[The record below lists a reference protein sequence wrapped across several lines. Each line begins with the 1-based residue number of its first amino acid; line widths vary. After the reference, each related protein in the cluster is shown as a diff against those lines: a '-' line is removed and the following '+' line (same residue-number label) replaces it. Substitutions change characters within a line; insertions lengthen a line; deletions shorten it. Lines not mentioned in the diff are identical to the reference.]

1 LIQFRSA
8 WTSVLK
14 HSLFPKIWEIRS
26 SPRRTIHTD
35 KFTGTGQLPEDFAL
49 LKYVHSCNRGLSM
62 RHARIRGE
70 GLSDYHCRSR
80 VIKRRFIP
88 GDEARECL
96 VALMLLRKLEAFPD
110 GRVVSD
116 TARSYRF
123 RGEAVSVRRYG
134 GRDRG
139 LPMVR
144 RRLGRPESF
153 GSRSARFAFCLI
165 RPGSAVRAEER
176 DFAPRA

>member
-1 LIQFRSA
+1 
-8 WTSVLK
+8 
-14 HSLFPKIWEIRS
+14 
-26 SPRRTIHTD
+26 
-35 KFTGTGQLPEDFAL
+35 
-49 LKYVHSCNRGLSM
+49 M

-70 GLSDYHCRSR
+70 GLSDSHCRCR
-80 VIKRRFIP
+80 VIKRLFIP

-96 VALMLLRKLEAFPD
+96 VALTRKLEAFAG

-139 LPMVR
+139 LPLVR
-144 RRLGRPESF
+144 LRLGRPASF
-153 GSRSARFAFCLI
+153 GRRSARFAFCLI
-165 RPGSAVRAEER
+165 RPGSAVRAGAR
-176 DFAPRA
+176 DFAPAPDPATGVDDRILTPAFPPATIPP